1 MENELIETILS
12 EDAAL
17 RNRPI
22 DLLLKGKDVHDLLRI
37 SEELESFRTS
47 CDNLYHKVRAT
58 LFLFFIHRFCLQENL
73 QIVPHG
79 EIPFDGIKAACD
91 RDFEK
96 AIVIY
101 LAEIET
107 RGGLDGSI
115 CSALADAYYKLSFKY
130 LLEQVKR
137 SISHTAENFHLFNST
152 GLDDYPWTTPSALT
166 ASDAATGFYPVLM
179 ETCPVRLDP
188 SHSGWSD
195 IFFLGMDFPEGAR
208 VVNISINLKVHG
220 SDGEILPPCE
230 CYVRFI
236 PEPVIHLVSVDL
248 KSSKK
253 ISTLKEL
260 YNFGNDYLSL
270 LKAGIVASG
279 IVPPC
284 FEDKTI
290 ELSGYTPQASE

>member
-1 MENELIETILS
+1 MGNELIETILS
-12 EDAAL
+12 ENPAL
-17 RNRPI
+17 RNRSI
-22 DLLLKGKDVHDLLRI
+22 TLLVKDKALDDLLIITK
-37 SEELESFRTS
+37 ELEAFRTS
-47 CDNLYHKVRAT
+47 CDNLYHNVRAT

-73 QIVPHG
+73 QIPPHG

-96 AIVIY
+96 AIGIY
-101 LAEIET
+101 LAAIEKK
-107 RGGLDGSI
+107 GGPDSSI
-115 CSALADAYYKLSFKY
+115 CSALADAYYKLSFHN
-130 LLEQVKR
+130 LLNQVKR
-137 SISHTAENFHLFNST
+137 SISHTGENFHLFNCT
-152 GLDDYPWTTPSALT
+152 ELGDYPFTTPSDLT
-166 ASDAATGFYPVLM
+166 VTDPATGAYPVLM

-230 CYVRFI
+230 CYARFI

-260 YNFGNDYLSL
+260 FNFGNDYLSL
-270 LKAGIVASG
+270 AKRLSYGIYS
-279 IVPPC
+279 IS
-284 FEDKTI
+284 F
-290 ELSGYTPQASE
+290 